1 MCTGRSLKRSS
12 KDVDH
17 YFRSL
22 RRSPSRD
29 TMSSRALPV
38 VWMKRSSEEPD
49 TAAAYGGRRTES
61 GGARFATRIAEWDG
75 KPVLLPL
82 PGEDDIMDTWIKL
95 ARGRLRG
102 DLKKMRHMKHDEA
115 PRSAEEGWA
124 G

>member
-49 TAAAYGGRRTES
+49 TALAYGGRRTEF
-61 GGARFATRIAEWDG
+61 GGARSATRIAEWDG

-82 PGEDDIMDTWIKL
+82 PGEDGIFDTWVKV
-95 ARGRLRG
+95 ARSRLRKDG
-102 DLKKMRHMKHDEA
+102 LG
-115 PRSAEEGWA
+115 RSPSLAK
-124 G
+124 

>member
-38 VWMKRSSEEPD
+38 VWMKRSSEDPD
-49 TAAAYGGRRTES
+49 TAPTYGGNGGRRIEF
-61 GGARFATRIAEWDG
+61 GGARSATRIAEWDG

-82 PGEDDIMDTWIKL
+82 PGEDDIFDAWVKV
-95 ARGRLRG
+95 ARNRLRKDG
-102 DLKKMRHMKHDEA
+102 LG
-115 PRSAEEGWA
+115 RSASLA
-124 G
+124 K